1 MQMESLTYVK
11 THLINYNSLKIK
23 FYLIRKEENSMNG
36 KKFEITIKCKK
47 CGTEN
52 NVFISGWSQRRYD
65 DCDEEVKL
73 NITCNVCRNEESV
86 EVD

>member
-1 MQMESLTYVK
+1 
-11 THLINYNSLKIK
+11 
-23 FYLIRKEENSMNG
+23 MNG